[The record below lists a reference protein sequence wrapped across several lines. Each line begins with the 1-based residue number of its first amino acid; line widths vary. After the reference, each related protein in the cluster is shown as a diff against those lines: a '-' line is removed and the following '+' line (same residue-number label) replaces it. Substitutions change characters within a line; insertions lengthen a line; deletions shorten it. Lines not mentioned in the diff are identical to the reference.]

1 MKKQDGHAY
10 TKMLKTIIILLV
22 IINVAVIAIKFS
34 NAQKESDQTKTYYT
48 GDILK
53 PNHSANLVDY
63 AYEKQNIVISPININ
78 TSINK
83 LYNMN
88 ISNDEIEEY
97 TKKTLEESNEFE
109 KQLEII
115 KDNKELTKLE
125 KYYISLMEELNKY
138 TNYNVSDISSLK
150 KDNKQKLILLLNQIN
165 AANEAIVNNEEVSV
179 NYIKK
184 YVLTEEQSKI
194 NDYAIYDL
202 LIECLDEFETYSYK
216 TNINNYSELFYN
228 SDLLIKSKKRK
239 KQKYPSIDNVS
250 LNGQS
255 YENKKETTQS
265 INNKIKQETN
275 NNVKYII
282 DESDI
287 DNNNLYFLNTYNF
300 ESVWKENFDKEYISG
315 TEFTTFNNQI
325 EIVESLYENVDY
337 YLENDYAK
345 GFVKEFKDNKYS
357 FVGILPNETKDFKLS
372 NLNIEELLK
381 NKVNLETSISIP
393 KFSFQYDVNLGKL
406 YNDIGIEYNS
416 KIQLDN
422 LTEEVSLNYMISK
435 TSITIDEK
443 GTNSSKVRSTEHE
456 SKELHESTNK
466 IYLNRPFAFLIIDN
480 ETGNVLLI
488 GKVLNPNQK

>member
-1 MKKQDGHAY
+1 M
-10 TKMLKTIIILLV
+10 
-22 IINVAVIAIKFS
+22 
-34 NAQKESDQTKTYYT
+34 
-48 GDILK
+48 
-53 PNHSANLVDY
+53 
-63 AYEKQNIVISPININ
+63 
-78 TSINK
+78 
-83 LYNMN
+83 
-88 ISNDEIEEY
+88 
-97 TKKTLEESNEFE
+97 
-109 KQLEII
+109 
-115 KDNKELTKLE
+115 
-125 KYYISLMEELNKY
+125 
-138 TNYNVSDISSLK
+138 
-150 KDNKQKLILLLNQIN
+150 
-165 AANEAIVNNEEVSV
+165 
-179 NYIKK
+179 
-184 YVLTEEQSKI
+184 
-194 NDYAIYDL
+194 
-202 LIECLDEFETYSYK
+202 
-216 TNINNYSELFYN
+216 
-228 SDLLIKSKKRK
+228 LIKSKKRK
-239 KQKYPSIDNVS
+239 KQKYPSIDNVL

>member
-1 MKKQDGHAY
+1 
-10 TKMLKTIIILLV
+10 ML
-22 IINVAVIAIKFS
+22 F
-34 NAQKESDQTKTYYT
+34 
-48 GDILK
+48 
-53 PNHSANLVDY
+53 H
-63 AYEKQNIVISPININ
+63 
-78 TSINK
+78 
-83 LYNMN
+83 LYPV
-88 ISNDEIEEY
+88 
-97 TKKTLEESNEFE
+97 
-109 KQLEII
+109 
-115 KDNKELTKLE
+115 
-125 KYYISLMEELNKY
+125 YIDK
-138 TNYNVSDISSLK
+138 
-150 KDNKQKLILLLNQIN
+150 
-165 AANEAIVNNEEVSV
+165 
-179 NYIKK
+179 
-184 YVLTEEQSKI
+184 
-194 NDYAIYDL
+194 
-202 LIECLDEFETYSYK
+202 
-216 TNINNYSELFYN
+216 
-228 SDLLIKSKKRK
+228 
-239 KQKYPSIDNVS
+239 
-250 LNGQS
+250 
-255 YENKKETTQS
+255 KKEQNQS
-265 INNKIKQETN
+265 CK
-275 NNVKYII
+275 
-282 DESDI
+282 
-287 DNNNLYFLNTYNF
+287 
-300 ESVWKENFDKEYISG
+300 
-315 TEFTTFNNQI
+315 
-325 EIVESLYENVDY
+325 SLYENVDY